1 MKTLISSLLRIWNN
15 VQYRNNAK
23 PHSLKSPMPENHIS
37 GVVVN
42 VLAVVALSVV
52 DRGFEFLSAQAKENN
67 IGMCCFFAKNAVYGE
82 KDWLAR
88 NQDNVSE

>member
-1 MKTLISSLLRIWNN
+1 
-15 VQYRNNAK
+15 
-23 PHSLKSPMPENHIS
+23 MPENHIS

-67 IGMCCFFAKNAVYGE
+67 IGMCCFSILNYVALHYFDIEHYSRYAAN
-82 KDWLAR
+82 LI
-88 NQDNVSE
+88 